1 MNQLIAI
8 VGPTAIGKSRLAVY
22 LASRYNGEIVNADSR
37 QVYRFMDIGTA
48 KPGPEDLA
56 LVPHH
61 LINIINPDEDFS
73 LAQYR
78 QLANSAIK
86 DIQKRERLP
95 ILVGG
100 SGQYVW
106 SILENWGLP
115 GVPPD
120 KELRRKMQE
129 KAEREGTHVLYQELK
144 MVDPEAARDIDPANL
159 RRIIRA
165 LEVYRLTNV
174 PFSQLRRKKEPEYR
188 AMIIGLTTDRETLYR
203 RIDARVNRML
213 ETRLLSEIEG
223 LVNMGYGF
231 ELPAMSSIGYKQIG
245 MYLKG
250 ETTLSAAIQ
259 QTKFETHRFAR
270 QQYTWFKLNDER
282 IGWFNIHG
290 EGVEKK
296 IMASSS
302 HFLENTS
309 RPQRL
314 LR

>member
-8 VGPTAIGKSRLAVY
+8 VGPTAIGKSKLALH
-22 LASRYNGEIVNADSR
+22 LASQYNGEVVNADSR

-48 KPGPEDLA
+48 KPGPEELA

-86 DIQKRERLP
+86 DIQKREKVP

-144 MVDPEAARDIDPANL
+144 MVDPAAARDIDPANL

-174 PFSQLRRKKEPEYR
+174 PFSQLRRKQEPEYR
-188 AMIIGLTTDRETLYR
+188 AMIIGLTTDREALYH
-203 RIDARVNRML
+203 RIDARVNWML
-213 ETRLLSEIEG
+213 ETGLLSEIEG

-231 ELPAMSSIGYKQIG
+231 ELPALSSIGYKQIG
-245 MYLKG
+245 MFLKG
-250 ETTLSAAIQ
+250 EITLSAAIQ

-270 QQYTWFKLNDER
+270 QQYTWFKLNDDR
-282 IGWFNIHG
+282 ISWFDIHG
-290 EGVEKK
+290 DGVEKK
-296 IMASSS
+296 LMASSS
-302 HFLENTS
+302 RFLENAS

-314 LR
+314 LN

>member
-22 LASRYNGEIVNADSR
+22 LASQYNGEIVNADSR

-48 KPGPEDLA
+48 KPDPEELA
-56 LVPHH
+56 RVPHQ

-86 DIQKRERLP
+86 DIQKREKLP

-213 ETRLLSEIEG
+213 ETGLLSEIEG

-282 IGWFNIHG
+282 IGWFNIYG